1 MNTKGNEVQLSN
13 NELDAGLRPDSGQ
26 ARSTLATRTGV
37 ITLPGG
43 YSADEWASDRDN
55 ITHGSFT

>member
-13 NELDAGLRPDSGQ
+13 NELDTGLRPDSGQ
-26 ARSTLATRTGV
+26 ARSTLVTRTGV
-37 ITLPGG
+37 IILPGG
-43 YSADEWASDRDN
+43 YSADEWASDRDD